1 VARVAAE
8 RSVVLLRNES
18 ELLPLDPRTVGRIA
32 VIGPLA
38 DSRRDIL
45 GPWVFDHDLDE
56 TVTVLDGLRSRG
68 SDEVTVEYAPGI
80 RPARRRFR
88 SMFDMFPGN
97 TPPDPTDFDDD
108 AELERAIDLAAGSDV
123 AVVVIGEW
131 QHMIGESA
139 SRSSIELPGHQ
150 LELLQAVVTT
160 GTPTVALVMNG
171 RPVDLRWA
179 AEHVP
184 AILDIWYPGTQGG
197 TAVAN
202 VIFGDVSPAG
212 RLPFTW
218 PRTVGQVPLVYNH
231 TRSHDPAGQRRRYW
245 DDDGSPL
252 YPFGFGLSYS
262 SFEYEPLALDRDEI
276 SADDTLTVTVA
287 ISNTGQRR
295 ADEVAQLYVHQVHG
309 TASRPVR
316 ELKGFRRLTIEP
328 GATEHVTFTLGYE
341 QLAYWNS
348 ATRDWVLDAAPYQVG
363 IGGDSTAPLTATF
376 TVTPSRRN
384 R

>member
-1 VARVAAE
+1 
-8 RSVVLLRNES
+8 
-18 ELLPLDPRTVGRIA
+18 
-32 VIGPLA
+32 
-38 DSRRDIL
+38 
-45 GPWVFDHDLDE
+45 
-56 TVTVLDGLRSRG
+56 
-68 SDEVTVEYAPGI
+68 
-80 RPARRRFR
+80 
-88 SMFDMFPGN
+88 
-97 TPPDPTDFDDD
+97 
-108 AELERAIDLAAGSDV
+108 
-123 AVVVIGEW
+123 
-131 QHMIGESA
+131 MIGEGA
-139 SRSSIELPGHQ
+139 SRSSIELPGRQ
-150 LELLQAVVTT
+150 LELLQAVVAT

-197 TAVAN
+197 AAVAN

-231 TRSHDPAGQRRRYW
+231 TRSHDPAGQHRRYW
-245 DDDGSPL
+245 DEDGSPL

-262 SFEYEPLALDRDEI
+262 TFEYGPVTLDRDEI
-276 SADDTLTVTVA
+276 SGDETLTVTVA
-287 ISNTGQRR
+287 ISNTGPRR
-295 ADEVAQLYVHQVHG
+295 ADEVVQLYVHQVHG

-316 ELKGFRRLTIEP
+316 ELKGFRRVTIEP

-348 ATRDWVLDAAPYQVG
+348 AVRDWVLDAAPYEVG
-363 IGGDSTAPLTATF
+363 VSGDSTAPLTATF